1 MATLLRSYAYN
12 MSIILILSLRRLLAI
27 RDTLVLSIVCLM
39 VSTAHQL
46 IKLVLYN
53 MDQGAQQ
60 LLADTS

>member
-27 RDTLVLSIVCLM
+27 RDTLVLSMVCLM

-46 IKLVLYN
+46 IRLVLYN